1 VALSA
6 PKKLARKPARPSSRT
21 DPHTSGNQQPVAVA
35 QQLVELNR
43 AAGDSLRQ
51 NILQLVAR
59 ESFAVLELARI
70 LDISQSALS
79 HHLKLLL
86 AAGLLA
92 RRREGT
98 SLFYRRA
105 LRHDGHPKFVEGLYS
120 SIDTLD
126 VPANQLKIIEQ
137 LHSERRQR
145 RQEFFSANAEQLAE
159 QSTLISNPDTY
170 AEAAG
175 ELLKQAGCGQGRAL
189 EVGPGEGQ
197 LLNLLARQFDEVT
210 GIDSAKAMLQR
221 AATRIPD
228 QSNVRLQLKDF
239 AELPARR
246 VFDAIAAAMVLHH
259 QPSPLAF
266 FQQGFRVLKP
276 GGVLIIV
283 DLCQHDQEW
292 VKDVCGDFWLGFEP
306 DELMHWGE
314 RAGFSRP
321 ASQYLTQNNGFQ
333 LQLHAFSK

>member
-1 VALSA
+1 VALTATKSA
-6 PKKLARKPARPSSRT
+6 SPKRPSRKPARSTAIGGTHAS
-21 DPHTSGNQQPVAVA
+21 A
-35 QQLVELNR
+35 QALVELNR

-70 LDISQSALS
+70 LDVAQTALS

-86 AAGLLA
+86 AAGLLS

-105 LRHDGHPKFVEGLYS
+105 LRHSGHPQFVEGLYS
-120 SIDTLD
+120 SIDTLQ
-126 VPANQLKIIEQ
+126 VPAAQLKIID
-137 LHSERRQR
+137 HIHTERRQR
-145 RQEFFSANAEQLAE
+145 RQEFFSANSEQLAE
-159 QSTLISNPDTY
+159 QSTLISNPETY

-175 ELLKQAGCGQGRAL
+175 ELLKQADCGDGRAL

-197 LLNLLARQFDEVT
+197 LLTLLAQQFSEVT
-210 GIDSAKAMLQR
+210 GIDSAEAMLQR
-221 AATRIPD
+221 AANSITD

-283 DLCQHDQEW
+283 DLCRHDQEW
-292 VKDVCGDFWLGFEP
+292 VKKVCGDFWLGFEP

-314 RAGFSRP
+314 RAGFTRP

-333 LQLHAFSK
+333 LQLHAFSKQ

>member
-1 VALSA
+1 M
-6 PKKLARKPARPSSRT
+6 
-21 DPHTSGNQQPVAVA
+21 A

-43 AAGDSLRQ
+43 AAGDNLRQ

-70 LDISQSALS
+70 LNVSQSALS

-86 AAGLLA
+86 AAGLLS

-105 LRHDGHPKFVEGLYS
+105 LRHISHPQFVGGLFS
-120 SIDTLD
+120 SIDTLK
-126 VPANQLKIIEQ
+126 VPRAQLNIIDQ
-137 LHSERRQR
+137 IHAERRQR
-145 RQEFFSANAEQLAE
+145 RQEFFSANSEQLAE
-159 QSTLISNPDTY
+159 QRTLISNPDTY

-175 ELLKQAGCGQGRAL
+175 ELLKQADCGDGRAL

-197 LLNLLARQFDEVT
+197 LLNLLAQQFSEVT
-210 GIDSAKAMLQR
+210 GIDSAQAMLQR
-221 AATRIPD
+221 AASNITD

-266 FQQGFRVLKP
+266 FQQSFRILKP

-283 DLCQHDQEW
+283 DLCRHDQEW
-292 VKDVCGDFWLGFEP
+292 VKKVCGDFWLGFEP

-314 RAGFSRP
+314 RAGFSSP
-321 ASQYLTQNNGFQ
+321 ESQYLTQNNGFQ
-333 LQLHAFSK
+333 LQLHAFSKQ

>member
-1 VALSA
+1 MALSA
-6 PKKLARKPARPSSRT
+6 PQKNT
-21 DPHTSGNQQPVAVA
+21 

-70 LDISQSALS
+70 LDVSQSALS

-86 AAGLLA
+86 AAGLLT

-98 SLFYRRA
+98 RLFYRRA
-105 LRHDGHPKFVEGLYS
+105 LRHDGHPQIVEGLYS
-120 SIDTLD
+120 SIDTLK
-126 VPANQLKIIEQ
+126 VPKAQLKTIEQ
-137 LHSERRQR
+137 IHTERRQR
-145 RQEFFSANAEQLAE
+145 RQEFFSANVEQLAE
-159 QSTLISNPDTY
+159 QSTLISNPETY

-175 ELLKQAGCGQGRAL
+175 ELLKQADCGQGRAL

-197 LLNLLARQFDEVT
+197 LLNLLAQQFTEVT
-210 GIDSAKAMLQR
+210 GIDSAEAMLQR
-221 AATRIPD
+221 AASSITD

-246 VFDAIAAAMVLHH
+246 MFDAIAAAMVLHH

-283 DLCQHDQEW
+283 CLLYTSPSPRDATL
-292 VKDVCGDFWLGFEP
+292 
-306 DELMHWGE
+306 
-314 RAGFSRP
+314 SRMP
-321 ASQYLTQNNGFQ
+321 SSA
-333 LQLHAFSK
+333 